1 MPQAII
7 AAVRHCCRHRSR
19 HRCRQRCRHRSRDN
33 QLRLSLARGAALQY
47 ELGLVLQHQYSLGP
61 IVPLNCV
68 RPSAVRGVRVYQT
81 SNMRG
86 LFHLRDVDG
95 IDTWM
100 LPLYQKLPDCRNT
113 VPHNSQRVACVLPST
128 RKAANHIVKTVRF
141 AAVRGALSTVRC

>member
-1 MPQAII
+1 MG
-7 AAVRHCCRHRSR
+7 RS
-19 HRCRQRCRHRSRDN
+19 
-33 QLRLSLARGAALQY
+33 LTRGAALQY
-47 ELGLVLQHQYSLGP
+47 EFCSPLQGLWLCSPLQGRVLQHQYSLVP

-100 LPLYQKLPDCRNT
+100 LPPYQ
-113 VPHNSQRVACVLPST
+113 A
-128 RKAANHIVKTVRF
+128 
-141 AAVRGALSTVRC
+141 

>member
-19 HRCRQRCRHRSRDN
+19 HRCRQRCRHRCRDN
-33 QLRLSLARGAALQY
+33 HLRLSLARGAALQY
-47 ELGLVLQHQYSLGP
+47 ELGLVLQHQYSLVP

-68 RPSAVRGVRVYQT
+68 RPVASYSVWVYQT

-86 LFHLRDVDG
+86 LFHRTRRGWNRHV
-95 IDTWM
+95 
-100 LPLYQKLPDCRNT
+100 LPPYQRWPGCRNT

-128 RKAANHIVKTVRF
+128 RKAANHIAKTLRF
-141 AAVRGALSTVRC
+141 AAVRGALSAVRC

>member
-7 AAVRHCCRHRSR
+7 AVEALLPTSLPTSLPTTLPTSLP
-19 HRCRQRCRHRSRDN
+19 RQ
-33 QLRLSLARGAALQY
+33 SLKTLASPRGALQY
-47 ELGLVLQHQYSLGP
+47 ELGLVLQHQYSLVP

-100 LPLYQKLPDCRNT
+100 LPPYQKLPDCRSAA
-113 VPHNSQRVACVLPST
+113 PHNSQRVACVLPST